1 MWTIRSHLLQHLAE
15 IMSEKVTFKWTN
27 AEKKSF
33 YDIIHIV
40 DRNALLA
47 YQVFNKRFDI
57 HMDAI
62 DY

>member
-1 MWTIRSHLLQHLAE
+1 
-15 IMSEKVTFKWTN
+15 MSEKVTFKWTN